1 MCERV
6 AIIDYGSGNLR
17 SVERALARAAAE
29 GKRHI
34 RLQRIATADGLMRAD
49 RAVLPGVGAFAACK
63 QGLLAIPGMWEALGR
78 FAESGRPLLG
88 ICVGMQLM
96 AEVGLE
102 HGTHQGL
109 GWFRAQ
115 VRALEPNPPT
125 IRIPHMGWNRLR
137 LTSAGAHHP
146 LFAGIDDGAYVYFVH
161 SYAVDLVEESPLLAT
176 AEHGR
181 RFAAAIGRGAV
192 VGTQFHPEKSQR
204 TGLAILRNFLT
215 WQP

>member
-29 GKRHI
+29 CGR
-34 RLQRIATADGLMRAD
+34 RFRIQKVATADDLLQAD
-49 RAVLPGVGAFAACK
+49 RAVLPGVGAFAACR

-78 FAESGRPLLG
+78 YAESGRPLLG

-102 HGTHQGL
+102 HGSHQGL
-109 GWFRAQ
+109 GWFRAE
-115 VRALEPNPPT
+115 VRPLEPDPPAV
-125 IRIPHMGWNRLR
+125 RIPHMGWNRLR
-137 LTSAGAHHP
+137 LTTAGSHHP
-146 LFAGIDDGAYVYFVH
+146 VLAGIEDGAWVYFVH
-161 SYAVDLVEESPLLAT
+161 SYAMALVEEPPLLAT

>member
-29 GKRHI
+29 CGREFHI
-34 RLQRIATADGLMRAD
+34 QRVATADALMQAH

-63 QGLLAIPGMWEALGR
+63 EGLIAIPGMWAALER
-78 FAESGRPLLG
+78 YAESGRPLLG

-96 AEVGLE
+96 AEIGLE

-115 VRALEPNPPT
+115 VRALEPDPPAV
-125 IRIPHMGWNRLR
+125 RIPHMGWNRLQ
-137 LTSAGAHHP
+137 LTATGRHHP
-146 LFAGIDDGAYVYFVH
+146 LFAGIDDGVYVYFVH
-161 SYAVDLVEESPLLAT
+161 SYALELVEETPLLAT

>member
-1 MCERV
+1 MRERV

-29 GKRHI
+29 RGRNI
-34 RLQRIATADGLMRAD
+34 RIQRVANADDLMQAD

-63 QGLLAIPGMWEALGR
+63 EGLLAIPGMWEALGR

-115 VRALEPNPPT
+115 VRALEPDPPA
-125 IRIPHMGWNRLR
+125 IRIPHMGWNRLK
-137 LTSAGAHHP
+137 LTAAGAHHP
-146 LFAGIDDGAYVYFVH
+146 LFAGIEDGAHVYFVH
-161 SYAVDLVEESPLLAT
+161 SYAMELVEESPLLAT

-181 RFAAAIGRGAV
+181 RFAAAVGRGAV

-204 TGLAILRNFLT
+204 TGLAILQNFLE
-215 WQP
+215 WRP